1 MQDKR
6 RVIEHIRQAFHDTER
21 HGDAFLKGSQEGCE
35 PGESV
40 APFIGVADWSHLD
53 PMVLDAGYDALSFFS
68 EGGFRYFLP
77 ANLIADLGK
86 QLQTADPVFHL
97 MNGFSTMS

>member
-1 MQDKR
+1 
-6 RVIEHIRQAFHDTER
+6 
-21 HGDAFLKGSQEGCE
+21 
-35 PGESV
+35 
-40 APFIGVADWSHLD
+40 
-53 PMVLDAGYDALSFFS
+53 MVLDAGYDALSFFS